1 MSLIQFLSFSHSSA
15 TISQDYKECEDAEG
29 LLPSN
34 TSDIQRTICSE
45 LHSLRAIKK
54 LAQLDAKTRAK
65 LGVTSAPPFDNIE
78 TSRKINVSSAAAA
91 SLANNDITSMSS
103 CTNATLR
110 AKQLKDARMKH
121 NNVDSSAAVITPC
134 TESNSNFVS
143 IPTSSSINY
152 SSAAANNTSAD
163 LASVDSTDTF
173 MSCQTHPF
181 LSQGDLADEH
191 KFNLD
196 DLNAESL
203 YMNSMEFSGID
214 NMYKYGVNKKL
225 DSRSVQDKIKKSCS
239 GDVGTKAHH
248 PTNQMMEDFF
258 SGSHVSLD
266 ESPKPKHQKT
276 RLSQQK
282 QQQLTN
288 NNLRGKVSYDDA
300 KETSTRGGYESGS
313 STDRSSNTVV
323 SDEMNSTAKK
333 SRKSSILHPSKMIT
347 NATKQLINQHLFG
360 LQSKGLWKFVRE
372 LCDSFDV

>member
-1 MSLIQFLSFSHSSA
+1 MCLIQFLCNSW
-15 TISQDYKECEDAEG
+15 QDYKECEDAEG

-34 TSDIQRTICSE
+34 TSDIERTICSE

-65 LGVTSAPPFDNIE
+65 LGVTSATPFDNIE
-78 TSRKINVSSAAAA
+78 SRRINATSAAA
-91 SLANNDITSMSS
+91 NDIASVSS
-103 CTNATLR
+103 LK
-110 AKQLKDARMKH
+110 AKQLKDARNNH
-121 NNVDSSAAVITPC
+121 NNADVITS

-143 IPTSSSINY
+143 IPTSSSIIN
-152 SSAAANNTSAD
+152 SNVNNNTSAD

-181 LSQGDLADEH
+181 LSQGDLNQTIDEA

-196 DLNAESL
+196 DLNSENL
-203 YMNSMEFSGID
+203 YMNSMEFSGIV
-214 NMYKYGVNKKL
+214 YKYGVNKQL

-239 GDVGTKAHH
+239 GDVGSKNLLTDS
-248 PTNQMMEDFF
+248 MEEYF

-282 QQQLTN
+282 QQQLIS
-288 NNLRGKVSYDDA
+288 NLKGNSSFDEV

-323 SDEMNSTAKK
+323 SDEITTKR
-333 SRKSSILHPSKMIT
+333 SRKSSLLHPSKMIT

-360 LQSKGLWKFVRE
+360 IQTKG
-372 LCDSFDV
+372 